1 MEMVTK
7 ILIGH
12 SLRHGMSC
20 GYCVAREK
28 SVNLQFRMSDA
39 VIYGDVRP
47 HLYDLTHLY
56 DLIGLS
62 WQKI

>member
-1 MEMVTK
+1 
-7 ILIGH
+7 
-12 SLRHGMSC
+12 MSC